1 LHLWAN
7 LPGELTALSQTPSWM
22 KVGKKGKGEGKK
34 EGGEWEGKEYK
45 WEKNRNKE
53 REGRKG
59 GRGWEEGG
67 KSGKGGRSPIL
78 VSKSRRL

>member
-1 LHLWAN
+1 LHLRAN

-22 KVGKKGKGEGKK
+22 KVGKKGRERGRSKGENGKVRNIN
-34 EGGEWEGKEYK
+34 G
-45 WEKNRNKE
+45 KNRNKE

-59 GRGWEEGG
+59 GRGWEEGEG